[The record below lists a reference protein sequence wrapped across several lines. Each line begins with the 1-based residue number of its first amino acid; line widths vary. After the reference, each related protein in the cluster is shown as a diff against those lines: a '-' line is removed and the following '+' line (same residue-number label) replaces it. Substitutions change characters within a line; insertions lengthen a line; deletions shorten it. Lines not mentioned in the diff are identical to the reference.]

1 MSSVL
6 KRNKKPMTVNG
17 FTEEELS
24 GIARSHNHRK
34 KTDKLI
40 SDTYYNLRDIYYQIL
55 HDKFGF
61 GNKRIVRLEQT
72 VDQYITLSESD
83 WSFEPKNLNRY
94 LMEKWGIDVKSE
106 IKSVPGREVQALIY
120 SDYQITMDRLDSV
133 KTISATMYASLV
145 VTVTVLKTKF
155 NFSKN
160 MIDKFIWW
168 VKYYLNSL
176 SIKGLDLD
184 ILGIASALYC
194 ECNYL
199 DSRFDGKVY
208 EV

>member
-1 MSSVL
+1 M
-6 KRNKKPMTVNG
+6 
-17 FTEEELS
+17 
-24 GIARSHNHRK
+24 
-34 KTDKLI
+34 
-40 SDTYYNLRDIYYQIL
+40 

-72 VDQYITLSESD
+72 VDRYITLAETD
-83 WSFEPKNLNRY
+83 KNFAPNNLHRY
-94 LMEKWGIDVKSE
+94 LLEKWGIDVKSE

-120 SDYQITMDRLDSV
+120 RDYKITMDRLDSV
-133 KTISATMYASLV
+133 NTISAMMYASLV
-145 VTVTVLKTKF
+145 VTVTAFKTKF
-155 NFSKN
+155 KFSKA

-176 SIKGLDLD
+176 SIKDLDLD

-199 DSRFDGKVY
+199 DSRFAGKVY
-208 EV
+208 EI